1 MVLIQIIVILKK
13 KGGYILKIITK
24 LYVAR
29 NDDSDNMEYT
39 EDAIDNM
46 ILEFSGD

>member
-1 MVLIQIIVILKK
+1 VILKK